1 MDQNKVA
8 LVYYQPIPKLIENVN
23 GHSYYFNPEHA
34 ISLCWVEPGDV
45 ETLLSLK
52 GGCCGG
58 QRLVFHRANE
68 AEIKVFETG
77 HY

>member
-8 LVYYQPIPKLIENVN
+8 LVYYQPIQKLIEGIN
-23 GHSYYFNPEHA
+23 GHAYYVDPKWGVA
-34 ISLCWVEPGDV
+34 LVWVEPEDV
-45 ETLLSLK
+45 DLMLSVK

-58 QRLVFHRANE
+58 NRLLFHRANE

>member
-1 MDQNKVA
+1 MEANRVA
-8 LVYYQPIPKLIENVN
+8 LVYYQPIQKLIENVN
-23 GHSYYFNPEHA
+23 GNSYYVDPKWGVA
-34 ISLCWVEPGDV
+34 LVWVNEADV
-45 ETLLSLK
+45 NTMLSIM

-58 QRLVFHRANE
+58 HRQLFHKANE

>member
-1 MDQNKVA
+1 MEQNKVA

-23 GHSYYFNPEHA
+23 GHAYYVDPKWGVP
-34 ISLCWVEPGDV
+34 IVWVEPEDV
-45 ETLLSLK
+45 NIMSSLK

-58 QRLVFHRANE
+58 NRLLFHRANDV
-68 AEIKVFETG
+68 EIKVSETG